1 LDVLATPRLAGGNRG
16 LAARGEALVKFFAN
30 LLGDAPYPSLTITA
44 ADALLPGGHS
54 PAYFALVQ
62 QPLPSTPFAWRDDPL
77 NFDRFPDFLLGHEV
91 AHQWWG
97 QAVGFKNY
105 HDQWLSE
112 GLAQYSAVMFIESTR
127 PDLLRGLL
135 TRMRDSAAAFSA
147 KGPIYLGYRLG
158 HIEGRGATFRA
169 IAYNKSAVVLHML
182 RRMIGDEAFRNGLRR
197 FYREWRFR
205 KAGTD
210 DLRAAFEAEARRPLG
225 PFFDRW
231 ILGSTL
237 PRVRVTAEAGRAPG
251 FATVHVEQI
260 GEVFDFPLTVT
271 VQYADG
277 RMEEQTL
284 LVTEAIHD
292 HRIPL
297 AAPVRRILTRDELT
311 LAEWVD

>member
-1 LDVLATPRLAGGNRG
+1 MKFYAG
-16 LAARGEALVKFFAN
+16 V
-30 LLGDAPYPSLTITA
+30 LGDAPYPALTITI

-62 QPLPSTPFAWRDDPL
+62 QPLASTPYQWREDPL
-77 NFDRFPDFLLGHEV
+77 SLDRFPDFLLGHEV

-97 QAVGFKNY
+97 QGVGFKNY

-112 GLAQYSAVMFIESTR
+112 GLAQYSAVMFVESTR
-127 PDLLRGLL
+127 PDLTRSLL
-135 TRMRDSAAAFSA
+135 ARMHDSARSFTA

-158 HIEGRGATFRA
+158 HIEDRSAAFRA

-182 RRMIGDEAFRNGLRR
+182 RRMIGDEPFRNGLRR
-197 FYREWRFR
+197 FYREWRFK

-210 DLRAAFEAEARRPLG
+210 DLRTAFEAEGGRPLDR
-225 PFFDRW
+225 FFDRW
-231 ILGSTL
+231 ILASTL
-237 PRVRVTAEAGRAPG
+237 PRVRVTAQIEREAGI
-251 FATVHVEQI
+251 ATVRVEQV
-260 GEVFDFPLTVT
+260 GEVFDFPLTVV

-277 RMEEQTL
+277 RTEEHTL
-284 LVTEAIHD
+284 VVTEPVRD

-297 AAPVRRILTRDELT
+297 SGRVRRILTKDPLT

>member
-1 LDVLATPRLAGGNRG
+1 LEVFATPRLANRNRG
-16 LAARGEALVKFFAN
+16 LGARAEALVKFYAG
-30 LLGDAPYPSLTITA
+30 LLGDVPYPSLDITV

-62 QPLPSTPFAWRDDPL
+62 QPLPSTPYVWRADPL
-77 NFDRFPDFLLGHEV
+77 SFDRYPDFLLGHEV

-112 GLAQYSAVMFIESTR
+112 GLAHYSAVMFIESTR
-127 PDLLRGLL
+127 PDLTRSLL
-135 TRMRDSAAAFSA
+135 TQMLNSAMSFSD

-158 HIEGRGATFRA
+158 HIEGRSAAFRA

-182 RRMIGDEAFRNGLRR
+182 RRLIGDEPFRNGLRR
-197 FYREWRFR
+197 FYRDWRFK

-210 DLRAAFEAEARRPLG
+210 DLRAAFEAEAHRPLG
-225 PFFDRW
+225 RFFDRW

-237 PRVRVTAEAGRAPG
+237 PRVRVTTPPG
-251 FATVHVEQI
+251 GDPSFATVRVEQV
-260 GEVFDFPLTVT
+260 GDVFDFPLTVV

-277 RMEEQTL
+277 RTEERTL
-284 LVTEAIHD
+284 VVTEPARD

-297 AAPVRRILTRDELT
+297 NGRIRRILTKDELT
-311 LAEWVD
+311 LAEWAN